1 MFTITRFFHFQT
13 FIISLAIGLFI
24 VYIQTPDFNTIYV
37 YPNPDNEEKILYKDK
52 SNVCHKMK
60 SQEVKCPIDANK
72 IREYPVQ

>member
-1 MFTITRFFHFQT
+1 MYTITKFFHFQT

-24 VYIQTPDFNTIYV
+24 VYIQSPDLNTIYV
-37 YPNPDNEEKILYKDK
+37 YPNPDNEEKILYKDR

-60 SQEVKCPIDANK
+60 SEEVACPTNINK

>member
-1 MFTITRFFHFQT
+1 MFTITKFFDLKS

-24 VYIQTPDFNTIYV
+24 VYIQTPDLNIIYV
-37 YPNPDNEEKILYKDK
+37 YPNPDIEEKILYKDR

-60 SQEVKCPIDANK
+60 SKEVDCPTNINK